1 MASFSSTSTSTLDSI
16 PTRLTRLVLT
26 ICWLAILAEGY
37 DIGVIG
43 AIVPVLINDP
53 HWALTPV
60 QIGEL
65 SSAALLG
72 TLFGAYLIGVIS
84 DLLGRKPLLMLCVG
98 LFSLS
103 MLAAAFAPDLHWFMV
118 ARFIGGL
125 GLGGVISVAA
135 ALTIEYSPVHRR
147 NLNFA
152 LMYSGYPLGVLLA
165 SLTSIAWLQSHGWQ
179 MILALGALGILLV
192 PVIAWLLPESIEHL
206 VQQGRNDRAETL
218 ANRLGVRISSTI
230 GSVHDDAVNP
240 GLKGVVKEVFV
251 NNGYGTLCLWITQFM
266 AVMVMYGLG
275 TWLPQ
280 IMRKNGYDLGS
291 SLSFLA
297 VYSLAAAIG
306 GVLIGRV
313 ADRFGER
320 STIAFFFILGAA
332 GVAALSLKVPVGL
345 TYLFVTLAGVGSVG
359 VALVLLGYISNYYA
373 AHARASATG
382 WAVGVGRF
390 GAITGP
396 ILGGYIAQAG
406 IPLFW
411 NFIIFA
417 GAALIAA
424 LAVVCSPLPHA
435 RRIKA
440 AGEHEAS
447 TLSPEL

>member
-1 MASFSSTSTSTLDSI
+1 
-16 PTRLTRLVLT
+16 
-26 ICWLAILAEGY
+26 
-37 DIGVIG
+37 
-43 AIVPVLINDP
+43 
-53 HWALTPV
+53 
-60 QIGEL
+60 
-65 SSAALLG
+65 LLG

-179 MILALGALGILLV
+179 MILALGALGVLLV

-206 VQQGRNDRAETL
+206 VQQGRNDRAEAL
-218 ANRLGVRISSTI
+218 ANRLGVRISSTV
-230 GSVHDDAVNP
+230 GPVHDDAVNP

-320 STIAFFFILGAA
+320 ATIAFFFILGAV

-396 ILGGYIAQAG
+396 ILGGYIVQAG

-424 LAVVCSPLPHA
+424 LAVMCSPLPHA
-435 RRIKA
+435 RRVKA
-440 AGEHEAS
+440 ASEPEAS
-447 TLSPEL
+447 RLSPEV